1 MPSEALNAA
10 ETSTF
15 RYDVEAVRK
24 AVERLFS
31 STGMDNEKSREV
43 TDCLLMADMMGHST
57 HGLVIAPWY
66 LDEIRNGGMRLEGS
80 FDRISDRGAC
90 VAWHGRRLPG
100 AWLINRAI
108 DVALERIEQFGTVT
122 MTIAEGHHTGALA
135 TYLPRLTDRGLM
147 VILACSGPASTGV
160 APFGGTVGLFTPNP
174 LSAGI
179 PSRKDPILLDI
190 SCSITTIKR
199 SGQLA
204 QAGKKYPAEWALDVQ
219 GHPSMDPQVLSHG
232 GSLMPVGGLDHGHKG
247 YAMAL
252 LVEAMTQGLCGTG
265 RKDKLSGIAMNIF
278 LQVIDPAAFGGSDK
292 FLDETTWLTDACH
305 ANPPRA
311 GVDAVRVP
319 GDRARTRIQE
329 SHSVGVALDNSI
341 VDALV
346 PYLAEIGETFPRSL

>member
-1 MPSEALNAA
+1 MPSEAIRAVDRSA
-10 ETSTF
+10 P
-15 RYDVEAVRK
+15 RYDVESVRDVVTK
-24 AVERLFS
+24 LFS
-31 STGMDNEKSREV
+31 STGMDAEKTREV
-43 TDCLLMADMMGHST
+43 TDCLLMADMIGHST

-66 LDEIRNGGMRLEGS
+66 VDEIRNGGMRLDGS

-90 VAWHGRRLPG
+90 VAWKGRRLPG

-108 DVALERIEQFGTVT
+108 DVALERVEKFGTVT
-122 MTIAEGHHTGALA
+122 LTIADGHHTGALA
-135 TYLPRLTDRGLM
+135 TYLPRLTDKGLM

-179 PSRKDPILLDI
+179 PTRKEPVLLDI

-204 QAGKKYPAEWALDVQ
+204 QAGKSYPAEWALDAQ
-219 GHPSMDPQVLSHG
+219 GRPSTDPQVLSHG

-265 RKDKLSGIAMNIF
+265 RKDKLTGIAMNTF
-278 LQVIDPAAFGGSDK
+278 LQVIDPAAFGGSDN

-305 ANPPRA
+305 ANPPRE
-311 GVDAVRVP
+311 GIDAVRVP
-319 GDRARTRIQE
+319 GDRARARVQE
-329 SHSVGVALDNSI
+329 ARSVGVSLDPAI
-341 VDALV
+341 VEGLA
-346 PYLAEIGETFPRSL
+346 PYLAEIGETFPPSI